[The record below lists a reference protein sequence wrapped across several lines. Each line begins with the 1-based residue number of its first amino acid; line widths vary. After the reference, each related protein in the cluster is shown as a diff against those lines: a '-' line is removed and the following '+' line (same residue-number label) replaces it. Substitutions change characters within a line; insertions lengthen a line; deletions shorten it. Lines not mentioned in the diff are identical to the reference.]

1 MAEDIND
8 TIHVIVD
15 HRVGICPFNVNK
27 WDVTDTLSLH
37 GAAEINYSYYSCASS
52 LTFLEQS
59 CSLIQA
65 HNENCT
71 FSARLQ
77 ENLAIDF
84 VKFSNTGKA
93 FSIRCFTLID
103 VSKSKEYFLIISA
116 KPELNLGQHLVNGH
130 RNSAATST
138 LGILARG
145 YRQGD
150 WETDLAIAVKF
161 DDECLKYNPEHR
173 LCFPYVGGL

>member
-1 MAEDIND
+1 M
-8 TIHVIVD
+8 IVLW
-15 HRVGICPFNVNK
+15 NK
-27 WDVTDTLSLH
+27 MQQVSLQGYVPH
-37 GAAEINYSYYSCASS
+37 KKTPETYQRDYSCASS
-52 LTFLEQS
+52 PTFLEQS

-116 KPELNLGQHLVNGH
+116 KPELNLGQHLVNGRMVNVNTVVSQCH
-130 RNSAATST
+130 
-138 LGILARG
+138 
-145 YRQGD
+145 
-150 WETDLAIAVKF
+150 
-161 DDECLKYNPEHR
+161 
-173 LCFPYVGGL
+173 